1 MDEEFI
7 NENFQKAIP
16 LLPSEAVEYIQN
28 GAIIVDVRAEYETNY
43 RVIDCP
49 DIIYL
54 SYDSY
59 KENYYRVPK
68 EKEII
73 IVDNIGLV
81 SPEVGKFLVSQGYN
95 KVFYISGGII
105 AWDHSGLPLKK
116 DIEFELNGG
125 CACQIRPKKKIIN
138 I

>member
-1 MDEEFI
+1 MDEEFK
-7 NENFQKAIP
+7 NENFQKAVP
-16 LLPSEAVEYIQN
+16 LLPSIALEYIQN
-28 GAIIVDVRAEYETNY
+28 GAIILDIRAEYETNY

-49 DIIYL
+49 DIFYL
-54 SYDSY
+54 SFDSY

-73 IVDNIGLV
+73 IVDNVGLV
-81 SPEVGKFLVSQGYN
+81 SPEVGKFLVTQGYN

-125 CACQIRPKKKIIN
+125 CACQIRPKKKITN